1 MAALQLLREINKL
14 FINRKTEHL
23 LEKVILICTT
33 HERSKDTNQ
42 SMTINL
48 SYLGEIMVYTIAGES
63 FKAIAPS
70 KETFDCL
77 IVCMKRKN
85 LLEK

>member
-1 MAALQLLREINKL
+1 M
-14 FINRKTEHL
+14 
-23 LEKVILICTT
+23 LEKVILICTI
-33 HERSKDTNQ
+33 HERSKDTNR

-70 KETFDCL
+70 KEIFDCL
-77 IVCMKRKN
+77 IDCLQEQEKLARKIN
-85 LLEK
+85 SKLCWACQF